1 MRIRIEGRMIMI
13 AILAVMAVLLP
24 LPGRCQ
30 SAEPDSVCPKES
42 IVERGEHA
50 IVAKEAEIK
59 AELEKEIAAD
69 STKRSSTLWMKQL
82 IANGFLIR
90 DTAIYY
96 PKFPRFLLKVYY
108 WGDKTFNSY
117 DPEYVVGTGKNWKL
131 QGKSYSWFETSS
143 MFFPKNSMLDMHS
156 DLFADAGGHL
166 SFMAVSI
173 GYMWN
178 LDEFFKK
185 HTSRHTFNFDFT
197 CSRFSINIQ
206 STKSDGGMILT
217 KLGDYKDGGHFR
229 YKFDDVGIST
239 FYIDAY
245 YFFNNKK
252 YSHAAA
258 YSYSKYQLKSAG
270 TAIVGFN
277 FTEQN
282 IDMNF
287 SSLPEEMLEYLPLET
302 PYYTFHH
309 KDYAVLGG
317 YGYNWVLKPRRW
329 LLNVTG
335 MGAVGYKRSYEDSTD
350 GKRSLIA
357 NNYKLSAALVY
368 NHRALFAGLVARFN
382 GFLYYNSSFTHFNTV
397 NTFSAIVGM
406 RF

>member
-1 MRIRIEGRMIMI
+1 MHYKMRIRIEGRFIMI
-13 AILAVMAVLLP
+13 VALTVAFLSLSGFGHCHA
-24 LPGRCQ
+24 
-30 SAEPDSVCPKES
+30 AEPDSVAIAES
-42 IVERGEHA
+42 EVVAERVENP
-50 IVAKEAEIK
+50 
-59 AELEKEIAAD
+59 AD
-69 STKRSSTLWMKQL
+69 SIKHSSTLWMKQL
-82 IANGFLIR
+82 IANGFRIR
-90 DTAIYY
+90 DTTIYY

-108 WGDKTFNSY
+108 WGDRTFNYY

-131 QGKSYSWFETSS
+131 QGKSYNWFETSS
-143 MFFPKNSMLDMHS
+143 MFFPENPMLDMHS
-156 DLFADAGGHL
+156 HLFADAGGHI

-178 LDEFFKK
+178 MNELFKSSS
-185 HTSRHTFNFDFT
+185 SRHTFNLDFT
-197 CSRFSINIQ
+197 CSRFSINLQ

-217 KLGDYKDGGHFR
+217 KLGDYKDGRHFR
-229 YKFDDVGIST
+229 HKFDDVGINT

-270 TAIVGFN
+270 TAIVGLN

-282 IDMNF
+282 INMDF

-309 KDYAVLGG
+309 KDYAILGG

-329 LLNVTG
+329 LFNVTA
-335 MGAVGYKRSYEDSTD
+335 MGAIGYKRSYEDSTD
-350 GKRSLIA
+350 GKRDLIA
-357 NNYKLSAALVY
+357 NNYKLSLGLVY
-368 NHRALFAGLVARFN
+368 NHRALFAGLVMKFN
-382 GFLYYNSSFTHFNTV
+382 GFLYYNTSFTHFNTV
-397 NTFSAIVGM
+397 NSISAIVGM